1 MKISAISFGKV
12 IAVSGK
18 EKKIKKVNRVIQ
30 PYANSGKIMIK
41 DVTRNYINARSSG
54 VLASAAQQGDRVN
67 IYITGEDVKKVRDN
81 DEQWNTTE
89 KILSN
94 LCKYYDVN
102 KMSVSETARTIIKG

>member
-1 MKISAISFGKV
+1 MKVSAISFGKV

-18 EKKIKKVNRVIQ
+18 EKKISKVNSILQ

-54 VLASAAQQGDRVN
+54 VLADAAQHGAIVN
-67 IYITGEDVKKVRDN
+67 VYITGDDVQKVKN
-81 DEQWNTTE
+81 NHEEWNTTE

-94 LCKYYDVN
+94 LCTYYDVN
-102 KMSVSETARTIIKG
+102 KMSISEAARTIIKS